1 MSFFNKFRKTQES
14 KEDLYIRYGP
24 EIAEAVTSCFKD
36 AYSLSSVSDVQKNR
50 NKWAKILY
58 DLQKQGS
65 YSSGNTVELLD
76 TGDVAIPSMI
86 DAIDAAQ
93 SHVWFESYIVD
104 SSEPS
109 RAVIDALIR
118 AARRGCDVLAILDY
132 CGCLDFNWRDELT
145 EAGVTV
151 VNFNPALFSS
161 VPGKVVGPFYFR
173 DHRKI
178 LIADDTAFCGS
189 MNIHA
194 ETAGPKFPG
203 GSATFH
209 DVHMKLQGPCV
220 AQLGDVV
227 RDSLEESASGVKR
240 EPLLPATRKKDG
252 VYVQV
257 FQSNVLRSQRSIQ
270 LAISRLIDSADK
282 KLIIAS
288 SYFTPPGFLKR
299 RILGAI
305 NRQVPTHLLVS
316 GDSDFWP
323 IPGDLLAQT
332 HAIRK
337 FVPKCDVREYSQRHM
352 HAKFVSVD
360 GCFSAVGS
368 FNFDRWSARRN
379 LEVMVGVMDR
389 NFTAKLENVHA
400 ELASRTPQSNIETWK
415 FQVWWARAACA
426 ASYWVMKIT
435 GKNMFDGFD
444 SHDQTWKL
452 QKKKLLEKL
461 DASVPVA
468 VATSAMWG
476 FH

>member
-1 MSFFNKFRKTQES
+1 MNFFSKFRKAPTE
-14 KEDLYIRYGP
+14 EDLYIRYGP
-24 EIAEAVTSCFKD
+24 DIVQAVNSCFPD
-36 AYSLSSVSDVQKNR
+36 TSTASDGSSEARKERQR
-50 NKWAKILY
+50 WARILH
-58 DLQKQGS
+58 DMQRLGS

-76 TGDVAIPSMI
+76 TGDVAIPAMVKS
-86 DAIDAAQ
+86 IDAAQ

-109 RAVIDALIR
+109 RTIIDALIR
-118 AARRGCDVLAILDY
+118 AANRGCDVIAILDY
-132 CGCLDFNWRDELT
+132 CGCLDFKWRDDLID
-145 EAGVTV
+145 AGVTV

-194 ETAGPKFPG
+194 ETAGPKIPG
-203 GSATFH
+203 GTATFH
-209 DVHMKLQGPCV
+209 DTHMKLQGPCV
-220 AQLGDVV
+220 AQLGEVV
-227 RDSLEESASGVKR
+227 RDTLAESASGISR
-240 EPLLPATRKKDG
+240 HPLQPSQPKKDG

-257 FQSNVLRSQRSIQ
+257 FQSNVQKSKRSIQ
-270 LAISRLIDSADK
+270 LAISRLIDSAERR
-282 KLIIAS
+282 LIIAS

-299 RILGAI
+299 RIVGAV
-305 NRQVPTHLLVS
+305 NRKIPTFLLVS

-323 IPGDLLAQT
+323 LPGDLLAQT

-337 FVPKCDVREYSQRHM
+337 FVPRCDVREYSQRHM
-352 HAKFVSVD
+352 HSKFVSID

-368 FNFDRWSARRN
+368 FNFDRWSSRRN

-389 NFTAKLENVHA
+389 KFTAQLENVHA
-400 ELASRTPQSNIETWK
+400 ELAACTPRSDIETWK
-415 FQVWWARAACA
+415 FQLWWARAACA

-452 QKKKLLEKL
+452 QKENLCRKL
-461 DASVPVA
+461 DASVPIA
-468 VATSAMWG
+468 LATSAMWG